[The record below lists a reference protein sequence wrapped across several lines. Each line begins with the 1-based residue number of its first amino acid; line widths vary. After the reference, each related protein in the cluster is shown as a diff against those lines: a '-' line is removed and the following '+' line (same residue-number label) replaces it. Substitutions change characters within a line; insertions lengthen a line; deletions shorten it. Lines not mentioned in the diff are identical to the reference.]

1 MDTIFTLK
9 EIDDDSTEKINLD
22 ELYEKKKTYDLQTL
36 NIYNKIL
43 NRIHNKIKLTSRQY
57 IDNQFCWF
65 VVPEVM
71 IGIPKYDH
79 GDCIAYL
86 IDKLNTNGF
95 VIKYTHPSLL
105 FISWKHWIPKYVR
118 DEIKKKT
125 GVVYDGYGNKVD
137 DNNNDTK
144 NNYYNQ
150 DPNMLILPK
159 ASIKNNQENGDNEKN
174 YKDINTYKPTGL
186 IYNRD
191 IFKRIEDKFS
201 K

>member
-9 EIDDDSTEKINLD
+9 DIGEDDSEKINLD
-22 ELYEKKKTYDLQTL
+22 ELYEKKQFYDLQTL
-36 NIYNKIL
+36 NTYNKLL
-43 NRIHNKIKLTSRQY
+43 NRIHNKIKLTSRQH
-57 IDNQFCWF
+57 IDNQHCWF
-65 VVPEVM
+65 LVPEVM

-79 GDCIAYL
+79 GACIAYI

-95 VIKYTHPSLL
+95 IVKYTHPNLL

-125 GVVYDGYGNKVD
+125 GVIYDGYGNKID
-137 DNNNDTK
+137 DNSEKHNNS
-144 NNYYNQ
+144 YNQ
-150 DPNMLILPK
+150 DPNILILPK
-159 ASIKNNQENGDNEKN
+159 GILKTEEHNDKNNKN

-186 IYNRD
+186 IYNKD
-191 IFKRIEDKFS
+191 MFKRIEDKFL